1 MGDFKKQHE
10 KKRLLR
16 EIKSATIEKLTNK
29 IIRSFA
35 LEAALITP
43 FLLLICLQY
52 RQAAL
57 TDPTASCYGNLA
69 IWLLT
74 YFAGFGFFS
83 VLRVL
88 RVPVLRGLTHSFYFN
103 YTLLITLLQIVFFAV
118 WFFYGN
124 AVFMGSINPSQECD
138 AIYED
143 AAIAGQQ
150 RFNPK
155 VMQVVMGALMLIHWF
170 IAIAIVQIIVF
181 TLMLWS
187 LWDGVVHATKRMQQG
202 FSVTSLIS
210 ILMEAIG
217 EGELQ
222 DSVMIGGI

>member
-1 MGDFKKQHE
+1 
-10 KKRLLR
+10 
-16 EIKSATIEKLTNK
+16 
-29 IIRSFA
+29 
-35 LEAALITP
+35 
-43 FLLLICLQY
+43 
-52 RQAAL
+52 
-57 TDPTASCYGNLA
+57 
-69 IWLLT
+69 
-74 YFAGFGFFS
+74 
-83 VLRVL
+83 
-88 RVPVLRGLTHSFYFN
+88 
-103 YTLLITLLQIVFFAV
+103 
-118 WFFYGN
+118 
-124 AVFMGSINPSQECD
+124 MGSINPSQECD

-202 FSVTSLIS
+202 FSVTSLVS